1 MARWPRAEVERVTGR
16 SNALLET
23 KLSIDIAPVA
33 HRRDVHQAFGI
44 IDAVYNAPISHPKSP
59 HILRALELLAA
70 ARSRCCRQ
78 CFDAAKDPSC
88 YGPVKRLQ
96 LLSG

>member
-1 MARWPRAEVERVTGR
+1 VERVTGR
-16 SNALLET
+16 SNALLEA
-23 KLSIDIAPVA
+23 KLSIDVAPVA
-33 HRRDVHQAFGI
+33 HRRNVHPVFGI

-59 HILRALELLAA
+59 RILRSLELLAA
-70 ARSRCCRQ
+70 GGSRCCCQ

-88 YGPVKRLQ
+88 YRPVKRLQ